1 VLTADPSVPSGNTT
15 MSNSTHTDPDS
26 WIEEANNDERPARSF
41 RRDPDDLPT
50 REDLLKEAREFHDEW
65 SRRNPNAVYG
75 QSYI

>member
-1 VLTADPSVPSGNTT
+1 